1 MPGYK
6 DVGDG
11 GMGEILRLVG
21 FTLGSCSL
29 RELFPSPIRKTNQG
43 GKGQPHVCKLWT
55 KAACERE
62 NYLELL

>member
-21 FTLGSCSL
+21 FTLVRLTKGYKVNHMFVSYG
-29 RELFPSPIRKTNQG
+29 RK
-43 GKGQPHVCKLWT
+43 QPVK
-55 KAACERE
+55 ERII
-62 NYLELL
+62 